1 MTTKTSTVRY
11 STTELSEDQGIF
23 GFQSESSIP
32 LRKSGI
38 EPEAIAWK
46 AIILPLNYS
55 RVQKRIALIN

>member
-1 MTTKTSTVRY
+1 MVRLGWVAP
-11 STTELSEDQGIF
+11 SGPSGPL
-23 GFQSESSIP
+23 QSGPKDPLQSGPKDP

-55 RVQKRIALIN
+55 RYKNAV